1 MNSYERVS
9 FDQADLSNVL
19 SRLDAKQ
26 IDNLAFGMIT
36 LDDKGTVLQY
46 NAAEGAITGRDP
58 KQVIGKNFF
67 TDVAPCTRTEA
78 FYGRFAKGVESGDLN
93 VMFEYTFDYNMAPTR
108 VRVHM
113 KNAPSAGKYWILVKR
128 L

>member
-1 MNSYERVS
+1 MNYERIK
-9 FDQADLSNVL
+9 FEQDDIANVL
-19 SRLDAKQ
+19 STLSEEQ

-36 LDDKGTVLQY
+36 LDRNGTILQY

-58 KQVIGKNFF
+58 KEAVGRNFF
-67 TDVAPCTRTEA
+67 DEVAPCTKTPE
-78 FYGRFAKGVESGDLN
+78 FHGRFVNGARSGDLN
-93 VMFEYTFDYNMAPTR
+93 VFFEYTFDYNMTPTR

-113 KNAPSAGKYWILVKR
+113 KNAPGSTDKFWVLVKR

>member
-1 MNSYERVS
+1 MNYEQVK
-9 FDQADLSNVL
+9 FGQDDIDNAL
-19 SRLDAKQ
+19 SRLDESQ
-26 IDNLAFGMIT
+26 IENLAFGMVT
-36 LDDKGTVLQY
+36 LDRQGTILQY

-58 KQVIGKNFF
+58 KDALGKNFF
-67 TDVAPCTRTEA
+67 TDVAPCTKTDE
-78 FYGRFAKGVESGDLN
+78 FYGRFQQGVKSGTLN

-113 KNAPSAGKYWILVKR
+113 KNAPGTADKFWVLVKR